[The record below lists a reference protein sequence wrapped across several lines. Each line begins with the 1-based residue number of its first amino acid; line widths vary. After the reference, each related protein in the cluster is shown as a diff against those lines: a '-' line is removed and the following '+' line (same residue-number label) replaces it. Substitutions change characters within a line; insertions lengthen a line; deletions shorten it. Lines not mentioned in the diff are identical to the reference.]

1 MKQVLKKALLFLAS
15 GRIIVFVN
23 TTSDYRYLLDLVV
36 SLFVLDPYDIMQ
48 PHGGQMYRKVFFGK
62 ETLPRSW
69 FVTFLPDIIQDSLCF
84 AVDKTNHS
92 SDVKKQ
98 EGSRIS
104 VILLCVNL
112 RQKEWIQFFSGN
124 PIALTFS
131 KC

>member
-36 SLFVLDPYDIMQ
+36 SLLVLNLNPYDVIQ

-69 FVTFLPDIIQDSLCF
+69 FVTFLPDII
-84 AVDKTNHS
+84 
-92 SDVKKQ
+92 
-98 EGSRIS
+98 
-104 VILLCVNL
+104 
-112 RQKEWIQFFSGN
+112 
-124 PIALTFS
+124 
-131 KC
+131 